1 MGYRTILILS
11 NDDAGGWGD
20 TDLGK
25 AIQAAASRRLCERTG
40 EINFGGNQI
49 GTVIQ
54 CEHADTESIVHFSSL
69 HGTVLGRSFYNSR
82 TTEEE
87 QREAM
92 IVQIAESMGYKLVKN
107 TPVV

>member
-1 MGYRTILILS
+1 MGYRTIVILS
-11 NDDAGGWGD
+11 NDDTGWGN

-25 AIQAAASRRLCERTG
+25 AIQAAASRRLNGRNS
-40 EINFGGNQI
+40 EINFGGSQI
-49 GTVIQ
+49 GTVLQ

-69 HGTVLGRSFYNSR
+69 HGTTLGRSFYNSR

-92 IVQIAESMGYKLVKN
+92 IVQIAESMGYTLVKN
-107 TPVV
+107 